1 MPGNNTTD
9 SIVENDLVPQ
19 HILSNYIEHCHLPAW
34 QRQAA
39 PDPQRNLQN
48 LDDDALQGEA
58 RRMACELTLR
68 RSPPV
73 PFTSVL
79 DTHTCTRDARATQHN
94 CVTRNL
100 DAGSKLPDEDVI
112 RVEIKRRL
120 SCGAPSAQIGL
131 SRLSLGLKK
140 ERILSTRSSSA

>member
-19 HILSNYIEHCHLPAW
+19 HILSNYI
-34 QRQAA
+34 
-39 PDPQRNLQN
+39 N

-120 SCGAPSAQIGL
+120 SCGAPSAQIG
-131 SRLSLGLKK
+131 
-140 ERILSTRSSSA
+140 ET